1 MTHDPSTEET
11 PGPAGD
17 IRSPFDAVLLI
28 AFGGPESPG
37 EIRPFLERVTAGRRI
52 PPARLEAVA
61 RHYELIGG
69 RSPLNELTRA
79 QAGALRRRL
88 ARDGV
93 AVPVHV
99 GMRNWR
105 PFLDEALAE
114 LAAGGCRR
122 VLGIILSAFQAEAS
136 WDRYISA
143 VDTAREAMTAVA
155 PTVEYARAWSRHPLF
170 IQAVAE
176 RVSATAGEMPQA
188 LRNAPLVFTAHS
200 IPRSMADAS
209 PYAAQFREASRRVA
223 QSLGR
228 ARWTLA
234 YQSRSGNPRDPWLE
248 PDVGDVIEELAR
260 AGEKAVI
267 AVPIGFVCDH
277 VEVLYDLDVD
287 ARQRAREVGMD
298 FYRAAAVN
306 DHPLF
311 IDMLAELVRQPVGS
325 GSTEPLPTG

>member
-1 MTHDPSTEET
+1 MTHDPPAEET
-11 PGPAGD
+11 PGPAGNV
-17 IRSPFDAVLLI
+17 RSSFDAILLI

-52 PPARLEAVA
+52 PPARLEEVA

-79 QAGALRRRL
+79 QADALRRRL

-93 AVPVHV
+93 TVPVHV

-114 LAAGGCRR
+114 LAADGRRR
-122 VLGIILSAFQAEAS
+122 VLGIILSAFQTEAS
-136 WDRYISA
+136 WGRYISA
-143 VDTAREAMTAVA
+143 VEAAREAMTVGA
-155 PTVEYARAWSRHPLF
+155 PAVEYARAWSRHPLF
-170 IQAVAE
+170 IRAVAD
-176 RVSATAGEMPQA
+176 RVSATVGEMPQA
-188 LRNAPLVFTAHS
+188 LQDAPLVFTAHS
-200 IPRSMADAS
+200 IPRSMADGS

-234 YQSRSGNPRDPWLE
+234 YQSRSGNPRDPWLG

-267 AVPIGFVCDH
+267 VVPIGFVCDH

-287 ARQRAREVGMD
+287 GRQRARELGMD
-298 FYRAAAVN
+298 FYRAPALN

-311 IDMLAELVRQPVGS
+311 IDMLAEIVSASRW
-325 GSTEPLPTG
+325 